1 MAIVLAQAEVTGIAA
16 GTSVTASFASTP
28 TSGNLLL
35 AVGYRDQ
42 PSGGSDNGTITGWA
56 KDESALVQAS
66 RRWVSIH
73 SKVAG
78 ASESK
83 NVTFSASGATSCQ
96 IHIFEVS
103 GIASPVLDKHTHTD
117 TSGSNVHTMSTGSTA
132 TTTANDEF
140 WVAGNGFSGASTGFN
155 WTNGFADDAQSRCH
169 AAYLIASSTGA
180 AETTASW
187 TTYSLAGTV
196 ICTYKAT
203 PAGGLSI
210 PVAYDY
216 YRRGHA

>member
-1 MAIVLAQAEVTGIAA
+1 M
-16 GTSVTASFASTP
+16 
-28 TSGNLLL
+28 
-35 AVGYRDQ
+35 
-42 PSGGSDNGTITGWA
+42 
-56 KDESALVQAS
+56 
-66 RRWVSIH
+66 SIH

-83 NVTFSASGATSCQ
+83 DVVFSASGATLCQ
-96 IHIFEVS
+96 LHIFEIS
-103 GIASPVLDKHTHTD
+103 GIASGVLDKHTHTD
-117 TSGSNVHTMSTGSTA
+117 TSGSNVITMSTGTTA
-132 TTTANDEF
+132 TTTANNEF
-140 WVAGNGFSGASTGFN
+140 WLAGIGFSGNLTGWT
-155 WTNGFADDAQSRCH
+155 WTNGFADEAQSRCH

-187 TTYSLAGTV
+187 TTATGAGTV